1 MNITVRPDALL
12 AAHKRLIEGMKT
24 GDADVILSLYA
35 DDIVLMPPNDTS
47 ISGKA
52 EAEQWVREY
61 LQHFRITDVAVT
73 DRHVTMVGDSAAVE
87 RLSYEIKIR
96 PLAGGETIR
105 DEGRFL
111 TVWQRRAETGWQV
124 TQNMWNSVQPIGAG
138 TRRFLTLMKK
148 RGKPATL

>member
-1 MNITVRPDALL
+1 MSSESPDYSALPQRTAGLVLLHNTMNITVRPDALL

-47 ISGKA
+47 IFGKA

-73 DRHVTMVGDSAAVE
+73 DRPGNM
-87 RLSYEIKIR
+87 
-96 PLAGGETIR
+96 GGEN
-105 DEGRFL
+105 D
-111 TVWQRRAETGWQV
+111 
-124 TQNMWNSVQPIGAG
+124 
-138 TRRFLTLMKK
+138 
-148 RGKPATL
+148 AT